1 MHSNQRPQELPIGQ
15 DVLLVREDDY
25 FLSLSA
31 LAKVSS
37 LSVKTLR
44 AHLSDPVHPIPH
56 YRPKGKVLVRWSEF
70 VRWLEHF
77 RVQVSVDV
85 DRVVR
90 EVIDELQ
97 MSNSLGTGGR
107 SKRQPHSET
116 RSLEA

>member
-1 MHSNQRPQELPIGQ
+1 MSNDQRPQELPIGQ

-31 LAKVSS
+31 LAKASS

-44 AHLSDPVHPIPH
+44 SHLSDPVHPIPH

-77 RVQVSVDV
+77 RVQVSLDV

-90 EVIDELQ
+90 EVIDDLQ
-97 MSNSLGTGGR
+97 MSRSLGTGGR
-107 SKRQPHSET
+107 SKRRPRPEVKNSQ
-116 RSLEA
+116 A